1 MQNSI
6 KISYKVSIWSDV
18 IYSPKLSIP
27 PSPPLRQQKIS
38 RKVAEYQ
45 KNYPWEVSWF
55 YNIILYPRL
64 KIFLSQTHL
73 IIIFG
78 QIFHFWTEF
87 CEFIFGQILIIFLIF
102 GPNSSKLV
110 MTHPKLV
117 QLLVFGQMI
126 IHYPGPL
133 ILGST
138 KFQPSN
144 GRIHLFHFYFISA
157 RGAVPPESCFN
168 CFSDF
173 KNQKKW
179 FSLNLY

>member
-1 MQNSI
+1 MKSFDLIGCYLLPPPIADSPSFSKAASTRGVSEKKKFLKKLQNT
-6 KISYKVSIWSDV
+6 KK
-18 IYSPKLSIP
+18 
-27 PSPPLRQQKIS
+27 
-38 RKVAEYQ
+38 
-45 KNYPWEVSWF
+45 
-55 YNIILYPRL
+55 
-64 KIFLSQTHL
+64 
-73 IIIFG
+73 
-78 QIFHFWTEF
+78 
-87 CEFIFGQILIIFLIF
+87 
-102 GPNSSKLV
+102 
-110 MTHPKLV
+110 
-117 QLLVFGQMI
+117 I
-126 IHYPGPL
+126 IHEKFCDSATLFYTPDPGPL